1 MRATGLA
8 GLLAAFGIKLPEE
21 KSTSDFS
28 GTRLIIPIDEP
39 IADEPVTVEWWPS
52 PPQLPLVDL
61 SSLRN
66 VSVEVYHPM
75 DISYHW
81 DDDFPL
87 PIGPTQWEASVLM
100 QPGQFDAIGLSPDEL
115 METKYRYRFALP
127 FEERYFEGDGIV
139 IELQPRRCG
148 GVMWEDP
155 VAMTIQGTRPLWVH
169 L

>member
-8 GLLAAFGIKLPEE
+8 GLLATLGIELPEVE
-21 KSTSDFS
+21 VTEELPAIVPAVVSSDCGIVAS
-28 GTRLIIPIDEP
+28 IP
-39 IADEPVTVEWWPS
+39 A
-52 PPQLPLVDL
+52 PQLPLVDL

-66 VSVEVYHPM
+66 VSIEVYRPIDM
-75 DISYHW
+75 LYHW

-87 PIGPTQWEASVLM
+87 PVYRGPKRWEASVLM
-100 QPGQFDAIGLSPDEL
+100 QPSQFDAIGLSPDEL
-115 METKYRYRFALP
+115 MGAKYRYRFALP

-139 IELQPRRCG
+139 TELQPRGCG

-155 VAMTIQGTRPLWVH
+155 IAMTIQGTHPLWVH